1 MKIMIIFIALCFCV
15 CADDANKQRWDADKS
30 EWSELMLSIYDND
43 VPKFQSL
50 IRNGVD
56 VNFITPGKKGFS
68 LTALE
73 VAIRRNI
80 EVAVAELLA
89 TGKIKKP
96 AAMMRIAVAQ
106 SSGRNVELLIKYGGN
121 PNDTIANGFS
131 MLMTAANSGSKEV
144 VEVLLNNGADPNQFR
159 RPDRSNS
166 LMLAVLSGNKGKV
179 KTLLDHGADKTMKNS
194 HGQTPLDLVEHIRN
208 SAGVTN
214 DDKEEIRAL
223 LR

>member
-1 MKIMIIFIALCFCV
+1 MKITIIFIALCFCA
-15 CADDANKQRWDADKS
+15 CAADANKQRWDADKS

-43 VPKFQSL
+43 VPKFLSL
-50 IRNGVD
+50 LRKGAD

-73 VAIRRNI
+73 VAIRRNS

-89 TGKIKKP
+89 TDKIKNP
-96 AAMMRIAVAQ
+96 AAMMRIAAAQ
-106 SSGRNVELLIKYGGN
+106 SSGKNVELIIKYGGN

-131 MLMTAANSGSKEV
+131 VLMTAANSGSKEV

-159 RPDRSNS
+159 RPDRFNS
-166 LMLAVLSGNKGKV
+166 LMLAVLSGNKDKV
-179 KTLLDHGADKTMKNS
+179 KTLLDHGADKTMRNS
-194 HGQTPLDLVEHIRN
+194 QGHTPLDLIEHIRN
-208 SAGVTN
+208 SAAITN
-214 DDKEEIRAL
+214 DDKEELEAL